1 MMPAMGSPARDVGL
15 GTTYERAAFYELLR
29 DWTCGHGVRSA
40 TEGPVDG
47 VAGMP
52 GLHLLPLAHEGCE
65 VTVQHAEEQALARV
79 RRIYARCGLSE
90 QLTLERRSWPQRS
103 RRFDLV
109 VSFNAL
115 PLVDDWRA
123 YLAALAAGTRRWL
136 LVVLTNPW
144 SYGARLAA
152 TRRWLARAERGLFDH
167 EATRSARLRKALAGV
182 GHVVEQRALD
192 CPWWPDLF
200 VPAGQTLAE
209 GLRDW
214 LPGAG
219 AGARGTGRARRAA
232 TLVHDEETFPCDLA
246 HGWPPALAHALGR
259 HPCFERAPLPLR
271 WIFAHHQA
279 YWVEVDRTATA
290 RRRCAPTGAGGGTAE
305 PLHGERYLEDNRS
318 YTRWKVER
326 VLRQPL
332 RGQRVL
338 DVGCAAGLLTA
349 SAVQAALLLGL
360 DRDPAV
366 LQHARAHGYEVLRVD
381 LDTPDRLPLPDAG
394 FDVVLALDVLEHLAA
409 PLRLLRELRRVL
421 RPGGLLILAV
431 PNGLNVLNRAL
442 VLLGRPEDIT
452 DRHHWLGIPF
462 SDHLQRVAF
471 APLVALLRREGFAVR
486 SVEHFVPHT
495 VRHARLRWLQ
505 PAVELCRG
513 LDLAQHWPGL
523 FSFAFLLVCARTDG
537 LPENGECAS
546 R

>member
-1 MMPAMGSPARDVGL
+1 MAAMGAPARDVGL

-29 DWTCGHGVRSA
+29 DWTSGHAVGSA
-40 TEGPVDG
+40 AEGPVDG

-52 GLHLLPLAHEGCE
+52 GLHLLPLAHNGCA
-65 VTVQHAEEQALARV
+65 VTVQHPEPQALARV
-79 RRIYARCGLSE
+79 ERIYRRCGLSD
-90 QLTLERRSWPQRS
+90 QLTVERRRWPAGS
-103 RRFDLV
+103 ERRFDLV

-115 PLVDDWRA
+115 PLVADWRA

-152 TRRWLARAERGLFDH
+152 TRRWLARAEPGLFDH
-167 EATRSARLRKALAGV
+167 EATRGARLRRALAGV
-182 GHVVEQRALD
+182 GRIVEQRALD

-200 VPAGQTLAE
+200 VPAGQTLAG

-214 LPGAG
+214 LPGAAA
-219 AGARGTGRARRAA
+219 AGRDAGPRPGAA
-232 TLVHDEETFPCDLA
+232 TFVHDEETFPCDLA
-246 HGWPPALAHALGR
+246 HRRPPALAEALGR
-259 HPCFERAPLPLR
+259 HPCFERAPPPLR
-271 WIFAHHQA
+271 WLFAHHQA
-279 YWVEVDRTATA
+279 YWVDVNDTVTGQRP
-290 RRRCAPTGAGGGTAE
+290 RGPTPAGDGGAE

-338 DVGCAAGLLTA
+338 DVGCATGLFTA
-349 SAVQAALLLGL
+349 RAVQAAHLLGL
-360 DRDPAV
+360 DRDPVV
-366 LQHARAHGYEVLRVD
+366 LERARARGYEVLAVD
-381 LDTPDRLPLPDAG
+381 LDGPDPLPLPDAD
-394 FDVVLALDVLEHLAA
+394 FDVVMALDVLEHLAA
-409 PLRLLRELRRVL
+409 PLRLLRELHRVL
-421 RPGGLLILAV
+421 RPGGLLILGV

-452 DRHHWLGIPF
+452 DRHHRLGLPF

-486 SVEHFVPHT
+486 SVEHFVPQA
-495 VRHARLRWLQ
+495 VRHAGLRWLQ
-505 PAVELCRG
+505 PAVDLCRG
-513 LDLAQHWPGL
+513 LDLAERWPGL
-523 FSFAFLLVCARTDG
+523 LSFAFLLICVRTDEAV
-537 LPENGECAS
+537 ENG
-546 R
+546 